1 MTWLDAACACSA
13 RLAANREA
21 VSALFAAHAAP
32 AAFLARVE
40 DGRTVAVAQACRHRG
55 WLTLHNVATHPEHRR
70 QGHAAAL
77 MEAAFAW
84 GHAEGADRLWIAVEA
99 DNPAARRLYD
109 AYGLTEAYR
118 YRYWSPA

>member
-1 MTWLDAACACSA
+1 
-13 RLAANREA
+13 
-21 VSALFAAHAAP
+21 
-32 AAFLARVE
+32 
-40 DGRTVAVAQACRHRG
+40 
-55 WLTLHNVATHPEHRR
+55 
-70 QGHAAAL
+70 

-99 DNPAARRLYD
+99 DNTAARGLYA